1 MPGTVS
7 FADWSLSWSI
17 PTTGE
22 GLVISLAD
30 FKGTR
35 VLHRAGAPF
44 VLVPYHGNS
53 PTFKDGLGHRGAP
66 FTAVTPTAP
75 NAPSWQIPP
84 NQWATNDNQYD
95 PVANP
100 GGAVMV
106 ERTPADLLEPARI
119 DIWAKLQ
126 CANYQYVHR
135 WVFQA
140 DGEIHAEAGLG
151 GRLFHFN
158 PATMGHIHNFYFR
171 LDFDIAGAGNNLVQ
185 RFAHKGNNP
194 GDDQWLD
201 INFES
206 KETAD
211 PSTFTK
217 WRVLNKTPKPNGL
230 NRSYELLPGSDG
242 LPDGIY
248 TSASTYSRGDLWVVL
263 YKPGAED
270 GADVAQP
277 VGAPVTDDVLTTKY
291 ANGEAANGQ
300 DVVVWHCLR
309 HHHQPRQLG
318 EETIVV
324 PYEFLSFHLA
334 PRDWV
339 DGTIT
344 NLYQTTPP
352 SP

>member
-1 MPGTVS
+1 MPGTVN

-17 PTTGE
+17 PNLTGE
-22 GLVISLAD
+22 GLRISSAD

-35 VLHRAGAPF
+35 VLYLAGAPF

-53 PTFKDGLGHRGAP
+53 PTFKDGLGPAGGGLP
-66 FTAVTPTAP
+66 FTAVKPTAP
-75 NAPSWQIPP
+75 NRPSWLIPP
-84 NQWATNDNQYD
+84 SQVATNDNQYD

-100 GGAVMV
+100 GGAVMI
-106 ERTPADLLEPARI
+106 ERTPADLLEPARV

-126 CANYQYVHR
+126 CGNYQYVHR
-135 WVFQA
+135 WVFHA
-140 DGEIHAEAGLG
+140 DGAIHAEVGLG
-151 GRLFHFN
+151 GRLLTFN
-158 PATMGHIHNFYFR
+158 PPTMGHIHNFYFR
-171 LDFDIAGAGNNLVQ
+171 LDFDVAGFSNNLVQ

-211 PSTFTK
+211 PNTFTK

-230 NRSYELLPGSDG
+230 FRSYEISPGSDG
-242 LPDGIY
+242 APDGIY

-263 YKPGAED
+263 YKGDTAET
-270 GADVAQP
+270 GADV
-277 VGAPVTDDVLTTKY
+277 GVTDDVLTTNY

-300 DVVVWHCLR
+300 DLVVWHCLR

-324 PYEFLSFHLA
+324 PYEFLSFHMA
-334 PRDWV
+334 PRDFV

-344 NLYQTTPP
+344 NLYPTTPP